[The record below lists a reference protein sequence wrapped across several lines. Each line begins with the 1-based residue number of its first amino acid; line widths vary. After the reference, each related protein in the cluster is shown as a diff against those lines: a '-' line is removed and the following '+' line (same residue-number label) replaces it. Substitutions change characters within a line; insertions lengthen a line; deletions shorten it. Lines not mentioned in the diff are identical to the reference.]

1 MLFRHDKMIF
11 NLVARGLIIMLV
23 AMTASVI
30 IVSWTSSDLPPDLY
44 LRSIRAALFIPML
57 ISPPI
62 SLRVGFLNYRYF
74 ELHCKVSG
82 LPIMTK

>member
-30 IVSWTSSDLPPDLY
+30 IVSSSD
-44 LRSIRAALFIPML
+44 RKRGQETAIA
-57 ISPPI
+57 
-62 SLRVGFLNYRYF
+62 
-74 ELHCKVSG
+74 
-82 LPIMTK
+82 